1 MMSMRKLGLSL
12 PQLYGA
18 AVTSQSAATAAA
30 ASAAVATNR
39 RHLSTQDAGATTKPP
54 KTPKRVV
61 FISQSTN
68 VFANLAFEAWMYKNW
83 CFDKKQVL
91 FLWRNSPCVVIGR
104 HQNPMVEANLP
115 YLASAG
121 VPVAR
126 RSSGGGT
133 VYHDEGNLNCTFFTS
148 RDRYN
153 RKENLG
159 VICRALEEDF
169 GIQAAVNDRDDI
181 VVEDQFKVSGSAA
194 KLGRTTAYHHCS
206 LLVKADKMQLKLA
219 LQGDKTIDS
228 KATASVPAPV
238 INLSELKTDLTVD
251 QLLTSIGRSYLHSA
265 NDSAS
270 LTPEQLYQ
278 RSNGYALINPSED
291 WFPGLQ
297 ALQEELSSKSWLHE
311 KTPRFTI
318 TRPVTLP
325 ECIAHDTTVNV
336 SIQAYHGHIEEVKV
350 VGHDVCPDVA
360 ELVQEVGKAMKG
372 SQFSLDTFPDL
383 VNRVRL
389 PQPLRTQRVVV

>member
-1 MMSMRKLGLSL
+1 MMSMRKLGLHL
-12 PQLYGA
+12 PQLYGG
-18 AVTSQSAATAAA
+18 AVSSQSAAAVA
-30 ASAAVATNR
+30 ASAVVTKR
-39 RHLSTQDAGATTKPP
+39 RQMSTKDAGAAETTKLP
-54 KTPKRVV
+54 KTLKRVV

-83 CFDKKQVL
+83 CFDKRQVL

-115 YLASAG
+115 YLSSAG

-126 RSSGGGT
+126 RNSGGGT
-133 VYHDEGNLNCTFFTS
+133 VYHDEGNLNCTFFTA
-148 RDRYN
+148 RDSYN
-153 RKENLG
+153 RKENLA
-159 VICRALEEDF
+159 VICRALQDDF
-169 GIQAAVNDRDDI
+169 GIEASVNERDDI
-181 VVEDQFKVSGSAA
+181 IVEDQFKVSGSAA
-194 KLGRTTAYHHCS
+194 KLGRTSAYHHCS
-206 LLVKADKMQLKLA
+206 LLVKADKRQLKLA

-238 INLSELKTDLTVD
+238 VNLSELKDDLTVD
-251 QLLTSIGRSYLHSA
+251 QLLTSIGRSYLHSS
-265 NDSAS
+265 NDNSS
-270 LTPEQLYQ
+270 LSPEQLYQ
-278 RSNGYALINPSED
+278 RSNGYTLINPSED

-297 ALQEELSSKSWLHE
+297 ALQEELSSKAWLHE

-318 TRPVTLP
+318 TRQVTLP

-350 VGHDVCPDVA
+350 VGHDACPDVA
-360 ELVQEVGKAMKG
+360 DLVQEVGKAMKG
-372 SQFSLDTFPDL
+372 SQFSMNTFPDL
-383 VNRVRL
+383 VNRMRL